1 MNWPDPV
8 TDPNAD
14 PNRVTRKRLRDRWRS
29 AEAMRRMGRLMIAV
43 GFVGA
48 LIAIASTMS
57 SWLFVGQ
64 LGSATVDSLEVTIET
79 LDAVDDTIDLAADV
93 LASTTQA
100 VDALAGTLDAVSGS
114 FDTGSTAIVDIADLA
129 DTIGPS
135 IDEAARAVRSLEDV
149 GSDIDGVLGALSD
162 IPFGPDYNPSE
173 GLGETFANVADA
185 LDPLPA
191 QLDTTA
197 QSLTD
202 FTDSAGELQAELER
216 LTSSVQTVSADLAD
230 SDALVD
236 QYRTSVDDARMLA
249 TSTQS
254 DLADNVRLMRALI
267 VIAGLTF
274 AVSQIVPLWIGRS
287 LLDDADASAAAAEI
301 AGPDR
306 LDEPV

>member
-14 PNRVTRKRLRDRWRS
+14 PDPVTRRRLRDRWRS

-43 GFVGA
+43 GLVGV
-48 LIAIASTMS
+48 LIAIASTVS

-64 LGSATVDSLEVTIET
+64 LGSATDDSLEVTIET

-93 LASTTQA
+93 LDSTTQA
-100 VDALAGTLDAVSGS
+100 VDALAGTLVAVSGS
-114 FDTGSTAIVDIADLA
+114 FDTGTTAIVDIADLA

-135 IDEAARAVRSLEDV
+135 IDEAAQAVRSLEDV

-162 IPFGPDYNPSE
+162 IPFGPDYDPSA

-191 QLDTTA
+191 QLETTA

-202 FTDSAGELQAELER
+202 FTDSAGELQAELDR

-254 DLADNVRLMRALI
+254 DLADNVRLMRVLI

-287 LLDDADASAAAAEI
+287 LLDDADAAAAATEI
-301 AGPDR
+301 AATDR